1 MGLLPPV
8 PGPASTFPCGITCYD
23 EPLHFFAWFIMA
35 YLPRFKRIA
44 LAPSLAAVSAAVM
57 LLLTFVTLQV
67 VGQNMAREVEQE
79 IGQNLAELSFQ
90 TTDKLDRGMYER
102 YREVK
107 LMAERYEITS
117 ADVPVPAKRAML
129 ERMQETHP
137 YYAWIGITDN
147 AGQVMIA
154 TGSLL
159 EGKNVAARPWFKAA
173 NEGVHLLDVH
183 EAVLLAKLLP
193 NPTGEPKRFFDV
205 AFPYRGADGQ
215 VLGVLGT
222 HLSWQWA
229 ADVQRSVLRPLADRK
244 AVDTLILSKGG
255 AVLLG
260 PAAYTDKV
268 LQPESLQLARRGM
281 NGAVIETWPD
291 GKRYLVGYSK
301 SRGHQS
307 YPGLEWTVLV
317 RQPLDEAFKPV
328 DALRDKIL
336 WGGIGAA
343 ALVSLLVWLLSR
355 GIAKPLERIT
365 QHAGELTAGQL
376 DRIPPVHSRL
386 AEVQILQDALNELLA
401 KVRVKEV
408 GLRELNATLENRV
421 TERTAA
427 LHTAVEET
435 RKSEHRVRAIIDT
448 ALDAFVGVDAEGL
461 ITDWNPRAEEIFGWT
476 RAQVLGK
483 TVTETIIPPRFR
495 QAHQNGMR
503 RFGVAGSSG
512 VVGKRLQLFALR
524 SNGVEFPVEMTIG
537 LINAGDTHFFG
548 TFIQDISQRKEIE
561 DALARERELL
571 DVVLDSIDVGV
582 VVCSREGEVTMF
594 NRAARDI
601 HGLPSAPR
609 PDDRWADHYRLFLG
623 DGETPIAPEQSPLF
637 RALGGEL
644 VENMEVVVRPLD
656 GTPRFLFASGR
667 ALHAQDGTG
676 IGAVIALKDVTVL
689 KESARRLEAS
699 ERSLRTITNNLPV
712 LIGYVDHTERYT
724 FANATYERWFG
735 VQAGGIHGKTV
746 REVMGEA
753 LYLAHR
759 DKLQGGDSNVTFEVT
774 IGQGALARTVEVTR
788 IPDIH
793 DGVYNGV
800 YVLGADIS
808 AARRHEEELSR
819 LARVDM
825 LTGLPNRRSYQEHL
839 EAAAQ
844 RAQRSGAGLAL
855 MFLDVDHFK
864 QVNDTLGHA
873 AGDIVLQEFARRVK
887 ESVRVTDTVCRLAGD
902 EFTVILE
909 GLKSAGE
916 AALVAQKIV
925 ATFDIPFELATGARR
940 VSTSIGVAYADKFPV
955 ALAELGETADRAL
968 YAAKTKGRGCFTVAR
983 MQAEKAA

>member
-1 MGLLPPV
+1 MVLL
-8 PGPASTFPCGITCYD
+8 
-23 EPLHFFAWFIMA
+23 H
-35 YLPRFKRIA
+35 RFKRIA

-57 LLLTFVTLQV
+57 LLLTLVTLQV
-67 VGQNMAREVEQE
+67 VGQTMAKQVEQQ

-117 ADVPVPAKRAML
+117 ANVPAAAKRAVL
-129 ERMQETHP
+129 ERMQATHP

-147 AGQVMIA
+147 DGLVKIA
-154 TGSLL
+154 TGALL
-159 EGKNVAARPWFKAA
+159 EGKDVSGRPWFKASSR
-173 NEGVHLLDVH
+173 GVHLLDVH

-205 AFPYRGADGQ
+205 AFPYRGADGKM
-215 VLGVLGT
+215 LGVLGT

-229 ADVQRSVLRPLADRK
+229 ADVQRSVLRPLAERK

-260 PAAYTDKV
+260 PPEYADKV
-268 LQPESLQLARRGM
+268 LRPESFELARLGM
-281 NGAVIETWPD
+281 NGTVIETWPD

-301 SRGHQS
+301 SGGHQS

-317 RQPLDEAFKPV
+317 RQPLDEAFEPV

-336 WGGIGAA
+336 WGGIAA
-343 ALVSLLVWLLSR
+343 AAFVSLLVWLLSR

-365 QHAGELTAGQL
+365 RHAGELTAGHL
-376 DRIPPVHSRL
+376 DRIPPVRSRL

-401 KVRVKEV
+401 KVRVKEA
-408 GLRELNATLENRV
+408 GLREMNATLENRV
-421 TERTAA
+421 NERTAA
-427 LHTAVEET
+427 LHAAVEDT

-448 ALDAFVGVDAEGL
+448 ALDAFVGVSAEGR
-461 ITDWNPRAEEIFGWT
+461 ITDWNPRAEEIFGWK
-476 RAQVLGK
+476 RAEVLGK
-483 TVTETIIPPRFR
+483 TVAETIIPPRFR
-495 QAHQNGMR
+495 QAHDNGMR
-503 RFGVAGSSG
+503 RFGVEGSSG
-512 VVGKRLQLFALR
+512 VVGKRIQLFALR
-524 SNGVEFPVEMTIG
+524 SSGVEFPVEMTIG

-571 DVVLDSIDVGV
+571 NVVLDSIDVGV

-594 NRAARDI
+594 NRAAREI
-601 HGLPSAPR
+601 HGLPFAPLSS
-609 PDDRWADHYRLFLG
+609 DQWADHYRLFLD
-623 DGETPIAPEQSPLF
+623 DGQTPMPEQQVPLF
-637 RALGGEL
+637 RALRGEL
-644 VENMEVVVRPLD
+644 VENMEIVVKPTN

-724 FANATYERWFG
+724 FANATYETWFG

-746 REVMGEA
+746 REVMGEE
-753 LYLAHR
+753 LYLAHH
-759 DKLQGGDSNVTFEVT
+759 DKLQAGRGDVTFEMT
-774 IGQGALARTVEVTR
+774 IGQGDLARTVEVTR

-819 LARVDM
+819 MARVDM

-839 EAAAQ
+839 EAGVQ
-844 RAQRSGAGLAL
+844 RARRSGNGLAL

-873 AGDIVLQEFARRVK
+873 AGDVVLQEFARRMK
-887 ESVRVTDTVCRLAGD
+887 DAVRVTDTVCRLAGD

-909 GLKSAGE
+909 GLKGPGE
-916 AALVAQKIV
+916 AAVVAEKIV
-925 ATFDIPFELATGARR
+925 AAFKAPFELATGARR
-940 VSTSIGVAYADKFPV
+940 VSSSIGVAYAGKLPV
-955 ALAELGETADRAL
+955 PLAELSEAADRAL
-968 YAAKTKGRGCFTVAR
+968 YAAKAQGRGCFTVAD
-983 MQAEKAA
+983 MQAEQVP

>member
-1 MGLLPPV
+1 MVFLQ
-8 PGPASTFPCGITCYD
+8 
-23 EPLHFFAWFIMA
+23 
-35 YLPRFKRIA
+35 RFKRIA

-57 LLLTFVTLQV
+57 LLLTLVTLQV
-67 VGQNMAREVEQE
+67 VGQTVARQVEQE

-102 YREVK
+102 YREVQ
-107 LMAERYEITS
+107 LMAERYEVTG
-117 ADVPVPAKRAML
+117 ADVPVTTKRWAL
-129 ERMQETHP
+129 ERMQQTHP

-147 AGQVMIA
+147 DGLVRIA
-154 TGSLL
+154 TGALL
-159 EGKNVAARPWFKAA
+159 EGKDVSGRPWFKAA
-173 NEGVHLLDVH
+173 NAGVHLLDVH

-205 AFPYRGADGQ
+205 AFPYRGADGR

-229 ADVQRSVLRPLADRK
+229 ADVQRSVLRPLAERK

-260 PAAYTDKV
+260 PSEYANQV
-268 LQPESLQLARRGM
+268 LHPESFELARRGM
-281 NGAVIETWPD
+281 SGAIVEAWPD

-328 DALRDKIL
+328 AALRDKIL

-365 QHAGELTAGQL
+365 RHAGELTAGQL
-376 DRIPPVHSRL
+376 DRIPPVRSRL

-401 KVRVKEV
+401 KVRVKEA

-421 TERTAA
+421 AERTAE
-427 LHTAVEET
+427 LHAAVEDT

-448 ALDAFVGVDAEGL
+448 ALDAFVGVDAEGR
-461 ITDWNPRAEEIFGWT
+461 ITDWNPRAEEIFGWR
-476 RAQVLGK
+476 RAEVLGK

-495 QAHQNGMR
+495 LAHEHGMR
-503 RFGVAGSSG
+503 RFAVEGSSG
-512 VVGKRLQLFALR
+512 VVGKRIQLFALR
-524 SNGVEFPVEMTIG
+524 SGGAEFPVELTIG

-548 TFIQDISQRKEIE
+548 AFIQDISQRKEIE

-594 NRAARDI
+594 NRAARAI
-601 HGLPSAPR
+601 HGLPSAPLP
-609 PDDRWADHYRLFLG
+609 PDQWADHYRLFLG
-623 DGETPIAPEQSPLF
+623 DGQTPMATEQVPLF
-637 RALGGEL
+637 RALRGEL
-644 VENMEVVVRPLD
+644 VENTEMVVRPAD
-656 GTPRFLFASGR
+656 GEPRFLFASGR

-724 FANATYERWFG
+724 FANATYETWFG
-735 VQAGGIHGKTV
+735 AQAGGILGKTV
-746 REVMGEA
+746 REVMGDE

-759 DKLQGGDSNVTFEVT
+759 DKLQGGRNGVTFEMT
-774 IGQGALARTVEVTR
+774 IGQGGLARTVEVTR

-825 LTGLPNRRSYQEHL
+825 LTGLPNRRAYQEHL
-839 EAAAQ
+839 EAAVQ
-844 RAQRSGAGLAL
+844 RAQRSGNGLAL

-887 ESVRVTDTVCRLAGD
+887 DAVRVTDTVCRLAGD

-909 GLKSAGE
+909 GLKGPGE
-916 AALVAQKIV
+916 AAVVAQKII
-925 ATFDIPFELATGARR
+925 AALKAPFALATGART
-940 VSTSIGVAYADKFPV
+940 VSTSIGVAYAGRLPV
-955 ALAELGETADRAL
+955 ALVELGETADRAL
-968 YAAKTKGRGCFTVAR
+968 YAAKIQGRAGFTVVD
-983 MQAEKAA
+983 MQAVQGEVV

>member
-1 MGLLPPV
+1 MVSLP
-8 PGPASTFPCGITCYD
+8 C
-23 EPLHFFAWFIMA
+23 
-35 YLPRFKRIA
+35 FKRIA

-57 LLLTFVTLQV
+57 LLLTLVTLQV
-67 VGQNMAREVEQE
+67 VGQTMAKQVKQE

-102 YREVK
+102 YREVQ

-117 ADVPVPAKRAML
+117 ADVPTTAKRAVL
-129 ERMQETHP
+129 ERMQQTHP

-147 AGQVMIA
+147 DGQVKIA
-154 TGSLL
+154 TGALL
-159 EGKNVAARPWFKAA
+159 EGKDVSGRPWFTAA
-173 NEGVHLLDVH
+173 RRGVHLLDVH

-205 AFPYRGADGQ
+205 AFPYRDAKGQ
-215 VLGVLGT
+215 MLGVLGT

-229 ADVQRSVLRPLADRK
+229 ANVQRSVLRPLAERK

-255 AVLLG
+255 AVLMG
-260 PAAYTDKV
+260 PPEYTDKV
-268 LQPESLQLARRGM
+268 LQPKSFQLARRGM
-281 NGAVIETWPD
+281 NGAVIEVWPD

-317 RQPLDEAFKPV
+317 RQPLDKAFEPV

-336 WGGIGAA
+336 WGGTGAA

-355 GIAKPLERIT
+355 GIANPLERIT
-365 QHAGELTAGQL
+365 RHAGELTTGQL
-376 DRIPPVHSRL
+376 DRIPPVRSRL

-401 KVRVKEV
+401 KVQAKEA

-427 LHTAVEET
+427 LHSAVEDT

-448 ALDAFVGVDAEGL
+448 ALDAFVGVDAEGR
-461 ITDWNPRAEEIFGWT
+461 ITDWNPRAEEIFGRP
-476 RAQVLGK
+476 RAEVLGK

-495 QAHQNGMR
+495 EAHQNGMR
-503 RFGVAGSSG
+503 RFGAKGSSG
-512 VVGKRLQLFALR
+512 VVGKRLQLSALR
-524 SNGVEFPVEMTIG
+524 GNGEEFPVEMTIG

-582 VVCSREGEVTMF
+582 VVCSSGGEVTMF
-594 NRAARDI
+594 NRAAREI
-601 HGLPSAPR
+601 HGLPPAPL
-609 PDDRWADHYRLFLG
+609 PPEQWADHYRLFLG
-623 DGETPIAPEQSPLF
+623 DGQTPMVTGQVPLF
-637 RALGGEL
+637 RALHGEQ
-644 VENMEVVVRPLD
+644 VENAEVVVRPTN
-656 GTPRFLFASGR
+656 GAPRFLFASGR

-712 LIGYVDHTERYT
+712 LIGYVDRMERYT
-724 FANATYERWFG
+724 FANATYEAWFG
-735 VQAGGIHGKTV
+735 VQAGGISGKTV
-746 REVMGEA
+746 REVMGDE
-753 LYLAHR
+753 LYSEHR
-759 DKLQGGDSNVTFEVT
+759 DKLRGGSDNVTFEMT
-774 IGQGALARTVEVTR
+774 IGQGDRARTVEVTR
-788 IPDIH
+788 IPDVH
-793 DGVYNGV
+793 DGVCNGV
-800 YVLGADIS
+800 YVLGTDIS

-819 LARVDM
+819 LARVDI
-825 LTGLPNRRSYQEHL
+825 LTGLPNRRSYHEYL
-839 EAAAQ
+839 DAAVQ
-844 RAQRSGAGLAL
+844 RARRSGDGMAL

-887 ESVRVTDTVCRLAGD
+887 GAVRVTDTVCRLAGD
-902 EFTVILE
+902 EFTVIVE
-909 GLKSAGE
+909 GLACAAE

-925 ATFDIPFELATGARR
+925 AAFNAPFDLAAGSRK
-940 VSTSIGVAYADKFPV
+940 VSASVGVAFTSKFPV
-955 ALAELGETADRAL
+955 GLTELGETADRAL
-968 YAAKTKGRGCFTVAR
+968 YAAKAQGRGCFMVAD
-983 MQAEKAA
+983 MQDNN

>member
-1 MGLLPPV
+1 MLPWATAFFPV
-8 PGPASTFPCGITCYD
+8 IYAMVF
-23 EPLHFFAWFIMA
+23 
-35 YLPRFKRIA
+35 LPRFKRIA

-67 VGQNMAREVEQE
+67 VGQSMARQVEQE

-102 YREVK
+102 YREVQ
-107 LMAERYEITS
+107 LIAERYEITS
-117 ADVPVPAKRAML
+117 ASVPVPAKRAVL

-147 AGQVMIA
+147 SGQVKIA
-154 TGSLL
+154 TGALL
-159 EGKNVAARPWFKAA
+159 EGKNVAARPWFQAA
-173 NEGVHLLDVH
+173 NRGVHLLDVH

-205 AFPYRGADGQ
+205 AFPYRDADGQ
-215 VLGVLGT
+215 VLGILGT

-229 ADVQRSVLRPLADRK
+229 ADVQRSVLRPLAERK
-244 AVDTLILSKGG
+244 GVDTLILSKGG

-260 PAAYTDKV
+260 PAEYADKV
-268 LQPESLQLARRGM
+268 LDPQSFQLARRGM
-281 NGAVIETWPD
+281 NGAVIEAWPD
-291 GKRYLVGYSK
+291 GRRYLVGYSK
-301 SRGHQS
+301 SRGHDS

-317 RQPLDEAFKPV
+317 RQPLDEAFRPV
-328 DALRDKIL
+328 DALRAKIL

-355 GIAKPLERIT
+355 GIARPLERIT
-365 QHAGELTAGQL
+365 RHAGELTAGQL

-386 AEVQILQDALNELLA
+386 AEVQILQAALNELLA
-401 KVRVKEV
+401 KVRVKEA
-408 GLRELNATLENRV
+408 GLRDLNATLEKRV
-421 TERTAA
+421 VERTAA
-427 LHTAVEET
+427 LHAAVEDT

-448 ALDAFVGVDAEGL
+448 ALDAFVGVDAQGR
-461 ITDWNPRAEEIFGWT
+461 ITDWNPRAEEIFGRT
-476 RAQVLGK
+476 RAEVLGK

-495 QAHQNGMR
+495 QAHEDGMR
-503 RFGVAGSSG
+503 RFGVGSSSG

-524 SNGVEFPVEMTIG
+524 GSGAEFPVEMTIG
-537 LINAGDTHFFG
+537 LIDAGDTHFFG

-561 DALARERELL
+561 DTLARERELL

-582 VVCSREGEVTMF
+582 VVCSRDGEVTMF
-594 NRAARDI
+594 NRAAREI
-601 HGLPSAPR
+601 HGLPSTPLR
-609 PDDRWADHYRLFLG
+609 SDEWADHYRLFLG
-623 DGETPIAPEQSPLF
+623 DGQTPLVAEGAPLF
-637 RALGGEL
+637 RALRGEL
-644 VENMEVVVRPLD
+644 VENAEVVVRPLH

-724 FANATYERWFG
+724 FANATYETWFG
-735 VQAGGIHGKTV
+735 VQAGSIPGKTV
-746 REVMGEA
+746 REVMGEE

-759 DKLQGGDSNVTFEVT
+759 DKLRGTDDDVTFEMT
-774 IGQGALARTVEVTR
+774 IGQGTLARTVEVTR
-788 IPDIH
+788 IPDVH
-793 DGVYNGV
+793 DGVCNGV

-808 AARRHEEELSR
+808 AAKRHEEELRR

-825 LTGLPNRRSYQEHL
+825 LTGLPNRRSYQEGL

-844 RAQRSGAGLAL
+844 RARRSGHGLAL

-887 ESVRVTDTVCRLAGD
+887 GAVRVTDTVCRLAGD

-909 GLKSAGE
+909 GLNGRDE
-916 AALVAQKIV
+916 AALVAEKII
-925 ATFDIPFELATGARR
+925 AAFQAPFDLATGARK
-940 VSTSIGVAYADKFPV
+940 VSTSVGVAYTKEFPV
-955 ALAELGETADRAL
+955 VLAELNETADRAL
-968 YAAKTKGRGCFTVAR
+968 YAAKSRGRGCFTVADMR
-983 MQAEKAA
+983 AEKAA

>member
-1 MGLLPPV
+1 MV
-8 PGPASTFPCGITCYD
+8 S
-23 EPLHFFAWFIMA
+23 
-35 YLPRFKRIA
+35 LPRFKHIA

-67 VGQNMAREVEQE
+67 VGRNMARQVEQE

-102 YREVK
+102 YREVQ

-117 ADVPVPAKRAML
+117 ADVSVPAKRALL

-147 AGQVMIA
+147 SGQVKIA
-154 TGSLL
+154 TGALL
-159 EGKNVAARPWFKAA
+159 EGKDVSGRPWFKAA
-173 NEGVHLLDVH
+173 KQGVHLLDVH

-215 VLGVLGT
+215 MLGVLGT

-229 ADVQRSVLRPLADRK
+229 ADVQRSVLRPLAERK

-260 PAAYTDKV
+260 PSGYTDKV
-268 LQPESLQLARRGM
+268 LQPDSFQLARRGM

-291 GKRYLVGYSK
+291 GRRYLVGYSK
-301 SRGHQS
+301 SRGYQS

-317 RQPLDEAFKPV
+317 RQPLDEAFQPV
-328 DALRDKIL
+328 DALRAKIL

-343 ALVSLLVWLLSR
+343 VLVSLLVWLLSR
-355 GIAKPLERIT
+355 GIARPLERIT
-365 QHAGELTAGQL
+365 RHAGELTAGQL

-401 KVRVKEV
+401 KVRVKEA
-408 GLRELNATLENRV
+408 GLRELNASLENRV
-421 TERTAA
+421 AERTAA
-427 LHTAVEET
+427 LHAAVEET

-448 ALDAFVGVDAEGL
+448 ALDAFVGVDAEGR

-476 RAQVLGK
+476 RAEVLGK
-483 TVTETIIPPRFR
+483 TVTETIIPLRFR
-495 QAHQNGMR
+495 QAHQDGMR
-503 RFGVAGSSG
+503 RFRVGSSG

-524 SNGVEFPVEMTIG
+524 SSGAEFPIEMTIG

-601 HGLPSAPR
+601 HGLPSVPLPPAQ
-609 PDDRWADHYRLFLG
+609 WADHYGLFLG
-623 DGETPIAPEQSPLF
+623 DGETPMATEQVPLF
-637 RALGGEL
+637 RALHGEL
-644 VENMEVVVRPLD
+644 VENMEIVVKPVN
-656 GTPRFLFASGR
+656 GGARFLFASGR

-724 FANATYERWFG
+724 FANATYETWFG
-735 VQAGGIHGKTV
+735 VQAGGIAGKTV
-746 REVMGEA
+746 REVMGDE

-759 DKLQGGDSNVTFEVT
+759 DKLQDASDNVTFEMT
-774 IGQGALARTVEVTR
+774 IGQGGQARTVEVTR

-825 LTGLPNRRSYQEHL
+825 LTGLPNRRSYQERL
-839 EAAAQ
+839 EAAVQ
-844 RAQRSGAGLAL
+844 RAQRSGNGLAL

-887 ESVRVTDTVCRLAGD
+887 DAVRVTDTVCRLAGD

-909 GLKSAGE
+909 GLKGPGE

-925 ATFDIPFELATGARR
+925 AAFIAPFELATGPRK
-940 VSTSIGVAYADKFPV
+940 VSSSVGVAYAGKFPV
-955 ALAELGETADRAL
+955 TLAELGETADRAL
-968 YAAKTKGRGCFTVAR
+968 YAAKTQGRACFTVAD
-983 MQAEKAA
+983 MHADKAA